1 MKQQKKKLVV
11 IRVSLSF
18 GSHKVLYVKKQKVC
32 KQHLVPE
39 LLCRCEI
46 GLPPELIG
54 KHVHVCS
61 RRFIPESVFYTKSIL
76 LSLHFM
82 PQAMFYTQ
90 SVAHIPGFMLA
101 GTLQYNPTI
110 L

>member
-1 MKQQKKKLVV
+1 MVYTQTWEPCYFITCETTKKKLVV

-46 GLPPELIG
+46 GLLPELIG
-54 KHVHVCS
+54 KHVHTGWFVYIHVC
-61 RRFIPESVFYTKSIL
+61 
-76 LSLHFM
+76 M
-82 PQAMFYTQ
+82 M
-90 SVAHIPGFMLA
+90 
-101 GTLQYNPTI
+101 
-110 L
+110 